1 VPIVE
6 AGRRADQRL
15 EPLLRR
21 WIAADLELE
30 EIERLA
36 NLTDFYFC
44 GIGLGFFA
52 AADEVAA
59 DDAEHDADQDEHDED
74 LDQRHARHMLAGK
87 IHFHPESV
95 PIAWWRRESS
105 SSGARAGSLDRFQPT
120 SSLMPMTPS
129 KMENTMP

>member
-1 VPIVE
+1 MLAGRRVFVLVTPRVLRNLGFFPVRPVPVVE
-6 AGRRADQRL
+6 ARRRADQRL
-15 EPLLRR
+15 EALLRR

-59 DDAEHDADQDEHDED
+59 DDAEHDTDQDEHDED
-74 LDQRHARHMLAGK
+74 LDQRHARRMFA
-87 IHFHPESV
+87 
-95 PIAWWRRESS
+95 
-105 SSGARAGSLDRFQPT
+105 
-120 SSLMPMTPS
+120 
-129 KMENTMP
+129 